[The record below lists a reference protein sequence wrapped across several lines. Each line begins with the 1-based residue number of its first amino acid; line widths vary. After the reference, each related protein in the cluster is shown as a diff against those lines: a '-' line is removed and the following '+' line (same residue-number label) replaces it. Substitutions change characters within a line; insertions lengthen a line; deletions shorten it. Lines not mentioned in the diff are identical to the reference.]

1 MGAPAR
7 RETGFECWMV
17 QTAVMRLLRAGL
29 GRECCGTHS
38 DSVRSNRTNL
48 FVVDGDAMRARGV
61 VVLFVRAR
69 NTQPNA
75 MTKRM
80 TSNTV
85 STAIMAIC
93 PFAPAFFNTAFIFL

>member
-1 MGAPAR
+1 
-7 RETGFECWMV
+7 MV
-17 QTAVMRLLRAGL
+17 QTGDASSESRVGARVLRHAQRLGSTEPDESFA
-29 GRECCGTHS
+29 
-38 DSVRSNRTNL
+38 
-48 FVVDGDAMRARGV
+48 VDGDAMRARGV

-85 STAIMAIC
+85 STAIGRSG
-93 PFAPAFFNTAFIFL
+93 PAPAFFSTAFIFL